1 MKFVL
6 STSFSAV
13 EDLMTL
19 AAPVANDSCWGLL
32 TFSCHV
38 VHPKKVSTPYTYK

>member
-19 AAPVANDSCWGLL
+19 APVANNSCWGLL
-32 TFSCHV
+32 TFSCHI
-38 VHPKKVSTPYTYK
+38 VHPEKVSTPYTYK